1 MAITF
6 DPINKIIQLDSFIVS
21 EKQIWSAYVDWS
33 VLSDNLKYGVGL
45 TQIGGFAPVSLYI
58 FLQLGW
64 KVRPQEA
71 DGITTITGNLL
82 VEGGGSPIAATLG
95 SFNVLVNME
104 TPVLAT
110 AIEVNTGSGLTP
122 AQSAQITAIETAAND
137 ISDFRGLTLGK
148 PATFTPT
155 SISTNTKSVTITGD
169 GKTTSTVTRNA

>member
-6 DPINKIIQLDSFIVS
+6 DAANKVIMLDSYNVS

-64 KVRPQEA
+64 KVRPKEA

-82 VEGGGSPIAATLG
+82 VQGGGSPITATIG

-104 TPVLAT
+104 TPVLST
-110 AIEVNTGSGLTP
+110 AIEVAAPALTSE
-122 AQSAQITAIETAAND
+122 QSAQITAIEAAAND
-137 ISDFRGLTLGK
+137 IRDFKGLTLGK
-148 PATFTPT
+148 PATFTP
-155 SISTNTKSVTITGD
+155 SGISTSTKSVTITGD

>member
-6 DPINKIIQLDSFIVS
+6 DAANKVIMLDSYNVS

-33 VLSDNLKYGVGL
+33 ALSDNLKYGVGL
-45 TQIGGFAPVSLYI
+45 TQIGGFAPVALYI

-64 KVRPQEA
+64 KVRPKEA

-82 VEGGGSPIAATLG
+82 VQGGGSPITATIG

-104 TPVLAT
+104 TPVLST
-110 AIEVNTGSGLTP
+110 AIEVAAPALTSE
-122 AQSAQITAIETAAND
+122 QSAQITAIEAAAND
-137 ISDFRGLTLGK
+137 IRDFKGLTLGK
-148 PATFTPT
+148 PATFTP
-155 SISTNTKSVTITGD
+155 SGISTSTKSVTITGD

>member
-6 DPINKIIQLDSFIVS
+6 DAANKVIMLDSYNVS

-45 TQIGGFAPVSLYI
+45 TQIGGFAPVALYI

-64 KVRPQEA
+64 KVRPKEA

-82 VEGGGSPIAATLG
+82 VQGGGSPIAATIG

-104 TPVLAT
+104 TPVLST
-110 AIEVNTGSGLTP
+110 AIEVAAPALTSE
-122 AQSAQITAIETAAND
+122 QSAQITAIEAAAND
-137 ISDFRGLTLGK
+137 IRDFKGLTLGK
-148 PATFTPT
+148 PATFTP
-155 SISTNTKSVTITGD
+155 SGISTSTKSVTITGD

>member
-6 DPINKIIQLDSFIVS
+6 DAANKVIMLDSYNVS

-45 TQIGGFAPVSLYI
+45 TQIGGFAPVALYI

-64 KVRPQEA
+64 KVRPKEA
-71 DGITTITGNLL
+71 DGITTIKGNLL
-82 VEGGGSPIAATLG
+82 VQGGGSPITATIG

-104 TPVLAT
+104 TPVLST
-110 AIEVNTGSGLTP
+110 AIEVAAPALTSE
-122 AQSAQITAIETAAND
+122 QSAQITAIEAAAND
-137 ISDFRGLTLGK
+137 IRDFKGLTLGK
-148 PATFTPT
+148 PATFTP
-155 SISTNTKSVTITGD
+155 SGISTSTKSVTITGD